1 MENTAHPASAAVQ
14 SDPAAAFDRDPADGI
29 LATSRAPA
37 AFSYYDLVMAGF
49 VTILLLSNIIGA
61 AKLTFVDVPFWPEG
75 WWPAPDGTF
84 IYGAGILFFP
94 LGYVIGDVLTEIYGF
109 ARARRVI
116 WVGTG
121 ALLFLAL
128 MSYVV
133 TALPAFDGWECS
145 ASGFGGPRPLTSS
158 ADPAIPGGAI
168 CQQTYESVFG
178 STWRIVVASITAFWA
193 GEFVNSFV
201 MAKMKVLTKGRALWS
216 RTIGS
221 TFVGQGVDSLIFYP
235 VAFLGI
241 WTTEAVVTVMITN
254 WALKVA
260 WEAAL
265 TPVTYAVVNRLKKA
279 EGIDLY
285 DLETDFSPFATSAKA

>member
-1 MENTAHPASAAVQ
+1 MENTSPA
-14 SDPAAAFDRDPADGI
+14 DPAAAFGRDLSDGI
-29 LATSRAPA
+29 VATSHAPVT
-37 AFSYYDLVMAGF
+37 FRYYDLVMAAF

-121 ALLFLAL
+121 AMLFLAL

-133 TALPAFDGWECS
+133 TALPPFAGWECS
-145 ASGFGGPRPLTSS
+145 ASGFGGERPITSS
-158 ADPAIPGGAI
+158 ADPAVPGGAI
-168 CQQTYESVFG
+168 CQSTYESVFG

-201 MAKMKVLTKGRALWS
+201 LAKMKVWTKGRALWT

-221 TFVGQGVDSLIFYP
+221 TFVGQAVDSIIFYP

-241 WTTEAVVTVMITN
+241 WTTDAVITVMITN

-265 TPVTYAVVNRLKKA
+265 TPVTYVVVNRLKAA
-279 EGIDLY
+279 EGVDLFDID
-285 DLETDFSPFATSAKA
+285 TDFSPFATSEKAA